1 MDDILL
7 EDDLLTED
15 LQDNDSIKIKNVN
28 LQLIAILGFVFSI
41 ILSFLL
47 VYDEKLKLENKKRIF
62 TDEEY
67 KNLVLFQTILN
78 LVLSFVFLYI
88 VYVQNNNSNQDNN
101 SYNNDFNLQ
110 ISSSVLLVISAIIRL
125 YLVLK
130 NFNNIN

>member
-15 LQDNDSIKIKNVN
+15 LQDNDIIKIKNVN

-101 SYNNDFNLQ
+101 SYNNDSKLQ
-110 ISSSVLLVISAIIRL
+110 ISSSILLVISAIIRL

-130 NFNNIN
+130 NFYNIN

>member
-1 MDDILL
+1 MEDILL

-15 LQDNDSIKIKNVN
+15 LQDNDIIKIKNVN
-28 LQLIAILGFVFSI
+28 LQLIAILGFIFSI
-41 ILSFLL
+41 ILSFFL

-67 KNLVLFQTILN
+67 KNIVLFQTVLN
-78 LVLSFVFLYI
+78 LVLSLVFLYI
-88 VYVQNNNSNQDNN
+88 VYVQNNNSNEDNN
-101 SYNNDFNLQ
+101 SYSNDSNLQ
-110 ISSSVLLVISAIIRL
+110 ISSSILLVISAIIRL

>member
-1 MDDILL
+1 MGDILL

-15 LQDNDSIKIKNVN
+15 LQDNDIIKIKNVN

-41 ILSFLL
+41 ILSFFL

-67 KNLVLFQTILN
+67 KNLILFQTILN
-78 LVLSFVFLYI
+78 LVLSLVFLYI

-101 SYNNDFNLQ
+101 SYSNDSNLQ
-110 ISSSVLLVISAIIRL
+110 ISSSILLVISAIIRL

>member
-15 LQDNDSIKIKNVN
+15 LQDNDIIKIKNVN
-28 LQLIAILGFVFSI
+28 LQLMAILGFVFSI

-78 LVLSFVFLYI
+78 LALSLVFLYI

-101 SYNNDFNLQ
+101 SYSNDSNLQ
-110 ISSSVLLVISAIIRL
+110 ISSSILLVISATIRL

>member
-15 LQDNDSIKIKNVN
+15 LQDNDIIKIKNVN
-28 LQLIAILGFVFSI
+28 LQLMAILGFVFSI

-78 LVLSFVFLYI
+78 LVLSLVFLYI

-101 SYNNDFNLQ
+101 SYSNDSNLQ
-110 ISSSVLLVISAIIRL
+110 ISSSILLVISATIRL